1 MAAAKTRTR
10 LDVLAYRCTPALLAG
25 ADVYLR
31 EFPQGVRSM
40 WKILERN
47 YLDRTKHTDQA
58 QAPYSVITNA
68 LRCLT
73 GGYAYFDPKKLFLV
87 TGAPINDDLL
97 QDTFTLF
104 CGLTAG
110 EHIDDID
117 LTSPA
122 ALAERIAQT
131 PQETRTLAEYLTRT
145 EAGQPDAPP
154 WVYKS
159 ATWHLSRQLTMD
171 PWTVDG
177 QNITLH
183 PDSDG
188 GFVAWD
194 QPWPN
199 KSRTAFAFA
208 RGRMTMKTHP
218 NIKDPLILLS
228 ASATR
233 LKKNMAYARTVL
245 AAQAEQGRPIIEVEM
260 AGRGRI
266 RSISRM
272 SLEVLARLGMDQS
285 ILHAIQQRADDE
297 RKELEAATAEKRKP
311 RPLDTEPGN
320 IRPIQSKNY
329 KFSVGR
335 GVGMHFLR
343 ELDQKFRGV
352 LGDAAQQP
360 GIYVD
365 LNAFKRRNIKEEGL
379 LPKPSDV
386 QRSLTA
392 MGMNHLRLVCLWY
405 RDENR
410 MRMIRGLA
418 DAYDLP
424 RDTLDPVEGVPVSL
438 YGSTIS
444 AVFHRV
450 PQFLEH
456 GPTSGSSADIAQ
468 LAALTPEPGVLIGVW
483 AETAYTDH
491 DDDIDEDDEANASTA
506 AAPRQ
511 LPEDQ
516 DAKYRSRRTLADRD
530 IVSQF
535 IKESTSDSDT
545 DHPAQLAQLDL
556 YRSLGI
562 IDHRID
568 DVMVDTI
575 APGLTAS
582 DVAHC
587 GIHVRRQ
594 SKRKG
599 ERSPRICITATALK
613 PPTTPGGAWTLLGW
627 SYTDRKWKPYHQAQA
642 QFHAQDYPAGKL
654 TEELVDTDQ
663 GGKVVA
669 KLIDDALGK
678 LVAEI
683 EYMPYTVTV
692 DGFAARR
699 LWDGLHNNKQ
709 GMKGKAGTTWL
720 PGHTLP
726 LKERPIAVIRV
737 NKNPAELPIPIRTTK
752 LVADGE
758 ATKGTDT
765 TNALCRIDVDFGEPV
780 WLLTTVPLQY
790 DGAGAG
796 RLGATKTRW
805 TADFGSNVKG
815 ELRKNEAKANWY
827 SMNTTEIYV
836 IPSTPDIDTSALARM
851 TARLCT
857 QSLGWTRR
865 TRYPVQLHAA
875 NQMDL
880 DHPQFRRSA
889 RGEDPEAE
897 TLGEAPV
904 TDDLTED

>member
-1 MAAAKTRTR
+1 MAAAKPRTQ
-10 LDVLAYRCTPALLAG
+10 LDVLAYRCTPALLDG

-73 GGYAYFDPKKLFLV
+73 GGHAYFDPKKLFLV
-87 TGAPINDDLL
+87 TGAPITDDLL

-122 ALAERIAQT
+122 ALAERIAET
-131 PQETRTLAEYLTRT
+131 PQETRHLADYLTRT
-145 EAGQPDAPP
+145 NAGQPDAPP

-159 ATWHLSRQLTMD
+159 ATWLLSRRLTET

-177 QNITLH
+177 QDITLH

-188 GFVAWD
+188 GFIAWD
-194 QPWPN
+194 HPWPN

-208 RGRMTMKTHP
+208 RGRMVMKTHP

-233 LKKNMAYARTVL
+233 LKKNMAFARTVL
-245 AAQAEQGRPIIEVEM
+245 AAQAEPGRPIVEVEM

-285 ILHAIQQRADDE
+285 ILHAIQQRVDDE
-297 RKELEAATAEKRKP
+297 RAELEAATAQKRKP

-320 IRPIQSKNY
+320 LRPIQSKNY

-343 ELDQKFRGV
+343 ELDRKFREV
-352 LGDAAQQP
+352 FGDTAQQP

-365 LNAFKRRNIKEEGL
+365 LNAFKRRKIKEEGL
-379 LPKPSDV
+379 LPKPADV
-386 QRSLTA
+386 ERSLTS

-410 MRMIRGLA
+410 VRMIRGLA
-418 DAYDLP
+418 HAYRLP
-424 RDTLDPVEGVPVSL
+424 LDTLDPVEGVPIAL

-444 AVFHRV
+444 TVFHQV

-456 GPTSGSSADIAQ
+456 GPASGSAADIAHI
-468 LAALTPEPGVLIGVW
+468 AALKPEPGVLVGVW
-483 AETAYTDH
+483 AETAYASL
-491 DDDIDEDDEANASTA
+491 DDEIDEDAEATPTSTA
-506 AAPRQ
+506 AQ
-511 LPEDQ
+511 ELPEDQ
-516 DAKYRSRRTLADRD
+516 DAKHRGRRTLAERD

-535 IKESTSDSDT
+535 IKESTSDSAT

-562 IDHRID
+562 IDDRID
-568 DVMVDTI
+568 DVMIDTI

-582 DVAHC
+582 DVVHC

-613 PPTTPGGAWTLLGW
+613 PPTAPGRSWTLLGW

-642 QFHAQDYPAGKL
+642 QFHAQDYPTGKL

-663 GGKVVA
+663 GGKAVA

-683 EYMPYTVTV
+683 QYMPYTVTV
-692 DGFAARR
+692 DGFATRR

-709 GMKGKAGTTWL
+709 GITGKAGTTWL

-737 NKNPAELPIPIRTTK
+737 NKNAAELPIPIRTNK
-752 LVADGE
+752 IAPDGE
-758 ATKGTDT
+758 ITKGNNTS
-765 TNALCRIDVDFGEPV
+765 NALCRVDVDFADPV

-790 DGAGAG
+790 DGAGTG

-827 SMNTTEIYV
+827 AMNTTEIYV
-836 IPSTPDIDTSALARM
+836 IPSTPDIDTSALAYM
-851 TARLCT
+851 TARLCH

-865 TRYPVQLHAA
+865 TRYPVHLHAA

-889 RGEDPEAE
+889 LGGDTEAE